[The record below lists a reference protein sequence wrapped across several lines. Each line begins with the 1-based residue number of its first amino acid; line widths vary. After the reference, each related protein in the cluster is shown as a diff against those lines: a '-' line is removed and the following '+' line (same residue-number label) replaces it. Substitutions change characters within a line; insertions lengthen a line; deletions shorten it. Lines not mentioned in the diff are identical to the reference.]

1 MNRRIVGI
9 VAATAL
15 VAGGV
20 SGGVIAAQRG
30 GGDDNEPPITGE
42 ALERATRAA
51 LDYMGGGRVT
61 ETEVGDEDSFY
72 EVEVTL
78 DDGRQYDVQ
87 LDRNFK
93 VLYGEADDDGPGG
106 EDADGDD

>member
-1 MNRRIVGI
+1 MNRRFVGI
-9 VAATAL
+9 VAAGDL

-20 SGGVIAAQRG
+20 SGGIIAAQRG
-30 GGDDNEPPITGE
+30 GGDDNEPPITGV
-42 ALERATRAA
+42 ALERATEVAIRF
-51 LDYMGGGRVT
+51 MGGGTVT

-87 LDRNFK
+87 LDRNFN
-93 VLYGEADDDGPGG
+93 VLSGEADDDGPGG